1 MNIPAELL
9 YTKDHEWIKIE
20 GNFGTVGITDYAQ
33 SSLGDITFVDLPQS
47 GQVFKQGQ
55 VLANIESVKAA
66 SDIYTPMSGKIG
78 EVNIALKNNPELINQ
93 SPYESAWFV
102 VIELTD
108 LSEQNNLLSPE
119 AYLQLLKEAGK

>member
-55 VLANIESVKAA
+55 VLATIESVKAA
-66 SDIYTPMSGKIG
+66 SDIYTPMSGNIG